1 MPGGS
6 HERADRHVAGN
17 HVAYSICIDV
27 QGPNYSKAHAHHNT
41 RGSVVVINPTRNR
54 VAPCTQNWKRE
65 TLFSQK
71 KKQTKESNITRVW
84 HVTPAE

>member
-17 HVAYSICIDV
+17 HVAYSFCIDV
-27 QGPNYSKAHAHHNT
+27 QGPDYSKAHAHHNT

-65 TLFSQK
+65 PLFSQK
-71 KKQTKESNITRVW
+71 TKESNITRVL
-84 HVTPAE
+84 HITRAE